1 MKPILRATLVS
12 ALSLVALMPPS
23 LSAAPMNPIEN
34 GVLVDRIVAVV
45 DDRIILKSELNQ
57 RLLEKSDELAQQ
69 NIPVTDVD
77 ALREQVL
84 ESLITEAVQL
94 SRAALVG
101 LKISDQELNEQMEKI
116 AAGNKMTLLELRNRL
131 NLEMDDG
138 FNKLREKIKTQ
149 MLIQKLRQRE
159 VISRVQV
166 TESEIENYLKR
177 KTLANKYREINLRHI
192 LVALPESA
200 TQQQRQQALQKI
212 NEIRQRAVNGEDF
225 AQLAVRYSNGSRALE
240 GGDLGWMSDSQVPTF
255 FAKEVNQLD
264 VGGISQV
271 IQSPSGFHLIQIADQ
286 RQAGTQKV
294 DQFHLYRFLVLSDD
308 AMRQGS
314 APASIREAAANINSL
329 KDFDELQQ
337 TFADIPEDVNANSDM
352 GWRSSEEISDG
363 LKQMLA
369 TIDVGQA
376 MEPVATDR
384 GWEIYYLDGI
394 RTVNEDAADKREE
407 AAKAVQMRKANEM
420 FDLWLRRLRDEA
432 YVRIEL

>member
-1 MKPILRATLVS
+1 MKPLVKATLVS
-12 ALSLVALMPPS
+12 ALSLAAMIPPI
-23 LSAAPMNPIEN
+23 SAAATNDAMQDA
-34 GVLVDRIVAVV
+34 VLVDRIVAVV
-45 DDRIILKSELNQ
+45 DDRIILKSELNT
-57 RLLEKSDELAQQ
+57 RLLEKSDALAQQ

-94 SRAALVG
+94 SRAELTG

-116 AAGNKMTLLELRNRL
+116 AAENKMTLLELRNRL
-131 NLEMDDG
+131 NLEVDDG
-138 FNKLREKIKTQ
+138 FNKMRNKIKTQ
-149 MLIQKLRQRE
+149 MLIQKLRQRD

-200 TQQQRQQALQKI
+200 NQKQRQEALKKI
-212 NEIRQRAVNGEDF
+212 DDIRQRAVSGEDF

-240 GGDLGWMSDSQVPTF
+240 GGDLGWMNDSQVPTF
-255 FAKEVNQLD
+255 FAKEVNKLEL
-264 VGGISQV
+264 GEISEV

-294 DQFHLYRFLVLSDD
+294 SQFHLYRFLVLSDG
-308 AMRQGS
+308 AMSQAQ
-314 APASIREAAANINSL
+314 APVSIQQAAANINSL
-329 KDFDELQQ
+329 EDFKGLQEK
-337 TFADIPEDVNANSDM
+337 FADIPKEVNANNDM
-352 GWRSSEEISDG
+352 GWRSGEDIAPNLQELLVRIN
-363 LKQMLA
+363 
-369 TIDVGQA
+369 VGQA
-376 MEPVATDR
+376 MQPVATDR
-384 GWEIYYLDGI
+384 GWMIYYLDGI

>member
-12 ALSLVALMPPS
+12 ALSLAAFLPLNSFAASPN
-23 LSAAPMNPIEN
+23 SANN

-45 DDRIILKSELNQ
+45 DDRIILKSELNS

-69 NIPVTDVD
+69 NIPVSDVE

-94 SRAALVG
+94 SRAELTG
-101 LKISDQELNEQMEKI
+101 LQVSDQELNEQMEKI
-116 AAGNKMTLLELRNRL
+116 AAGNKLSLLELRNRL
-131 NLEMDDG
+131 NIEVDNG
-138 FNKLREKIKTQ
+138 FNKLRDKIKTQ

-212 NEIRQRAVNGEDF
+212 NEIRQRALNGEDF
-225 AQLAVRYSNGSRALE
+225 TQLAVRYSNGSRALD

-255 FAKEVNQLD
+255 FAKQVNNMNLGD
-264 VGGISQV
+264 ISDV

-294 DQFHLYRFLVLSDD
+294 DQYHLFRFLVLSDG
-308 AMRQGS
+308 AQQQMQ

-329 KDFDELQQ
+329 DDFKALQQ
-337 TFADIPEDVNANSDM
+337 TFADIPETENANSDM
-352 GWRSSEEISDG
+352 GWRSSEELSPELQTRLAG
-363 LKQMLA
+363 LN
-369 TIDVGQA
+369 VGQA
-376 MEPVATDR
+376 LDPVATQR
-384 GWEIYYLDGI
+384 GWLIYYLDGI
-394 RTVNEDAADKREE
+394 RTVNEDADDKREE